1 MKQRIKNAIEAFG
14 ILALCTGN
22 HEPLIHLSEIM
33 GVTPVNED
41 TEVHDIIDHLLGVL
55 DKAPDQYLESILDQ
69 LNEFQYI

>member
-1 MKQRIKNAIEAFG
+1 MKHRIKNAIEAFG

-33 GVTPVNED
+33 GVTPVNHE
-41 TEVHDIIDHLLGVL
+41 TEIHDIIDHLLGVI

>member
-1 MKQRIKNAIEAFG
+1 
-14 ILALCTGN
+14 
-22 HEPLIHLSEIM
+22 M